1 MAVKSAKKFWGLSHD
16 PLVLQHVSTEAGA
29 GQKSASVIVHLGKRA
44 IAPKIWKADFIDT
57 DANASNVVRVSDT
70 ANRVKMLVSP
80 LAGPENERDP
90 ALKSRAPARVRDA
103 MGAVIATLER
113 ADVEFAEIDLQLSN
127 VELPWALVG
136 LELALYRYKR
146 IVKGDLSKV
155 RLNLKHNGRPLPAK
169 QITELALLGTGM
181 NISRHLV
188 NLPPNELN
196 PVTYANFAQE
206 FLKGLKLVKVEVWD
220 DKKLASEGMGLIS
233 GVGQG
238 SATPP
243 RMVHMKYRPPGGRKT
258 VAFVGKGVTF
268 DTGGLDIKPSSGMRL
283 MKKDMGGSASVFGL
297 LYWAARTGIKQSL
310 DAYLALAENAV
321 SAEAMRPSDVLT
333 ARNGLSVEIH
343 NTDAEG
349 RLVMADVIDVA
360 VTAKEKPRY
369 VVDVATLTGAIKVA
383 LGTQLAGL
391 FANDPKLAAAIHAS
405 GQAVGDL
412 NWVMPLFQRYNSS
425 SSSGFADCV
434 NATDGFGSA
443 ITAALFLERFV
454 RDVPWAHLDIYQW
467 RDSPEGAWLEGGGSG
482 QTVACLSHWLGTLK

>member
-1 MAVKSAKKFWGLSHD
+1 MALKTAKKFWGLSHD
-16 PLVLQHVSTEAGA
+16 PLVLQHLSGEAGG
-29 GQKSASVIVHLGKRA
+29 GQKSAKVIVHLGKKA
-44 IAPKIWKADFIDT
+44 VTPKPWKTEFVDT
-57 DANASNVVRVSDT
+57 DANSSHVIRVSDT
-70 ANRVKMLVSP
+70 ANHVKMLVTP
-80 LAGPENERDP
+80 LAAGENERDP
-90 ALKSRAPARVRDA
+90 ALKSRVPARVRDA
-103 MGAVIATLER
+103 MGAVIAMLER
-113 ADVEFAEIDLQLSN
+113 SDVEFAEIDLQLGKN
-127 VELPWALVG
+127 EMPWALVG

-146 IVKGDLSKV
+146 IIRGDLSKV
-155 RLNLKHNGRPLPAK
+155 RLNIK
-169 QITELALLGTGM
+169 QDNRKLSVKEITDAALLGTGM

-196 PVTYANFAQE
+196 PVTYANFTQD
-206 FLKGLKLVKVEVWD
+206 FLKGMKSVKVDVWD
-220 DKKLASEGMGLIS
+220 EKKLESEGMGLIS

-238 SATPP
+238 STAKP
-243 RMVHMKYRPPGGRKT
+243 RMVHVKYRPPGGRKT

-297 LYWAARTGIKQSL
+297 VYWAARTGLKQSL
-310 DAYLALAENAV
+310 DAYLALAENSI

-360 VTAKEKPRY
+360 VTAKEKPRFI
-369 VVDVATLTGAIKVA
+369 VDVATLTGAIKVA

-391 FANDPKLAAAIHAS
+391 FSNDVKLASAIHTS

-425 SSSGFADCV
+425 SASGFADCV